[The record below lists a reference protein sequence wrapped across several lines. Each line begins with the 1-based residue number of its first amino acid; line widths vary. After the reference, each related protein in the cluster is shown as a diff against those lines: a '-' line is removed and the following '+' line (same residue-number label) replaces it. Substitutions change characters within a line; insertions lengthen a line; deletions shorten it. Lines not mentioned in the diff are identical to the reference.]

1 MVSGVVVSLDFG
13 LTRIR
18 ATINA
23 GGGSVTAL
31 GGDDGIPAVVGFG
44 SQQLTVGAGAVQ
56 QWAINS
62 ANTVSGVK
70 ALLGFAFDAPP
81 AVKEKQWRSPMMKRS
96 EPSGRT
102 VFSLQARGGREVF
115 VEEVCSLM
123 FRELRKRAEFHVQSS
138 MDAMLAVPSNW
149 GDAHRNALTVAARL
163 AGFGVLRLV
172 HAPVAAF
179 AAHAAAARRQGRT
192 LSVDWGASGFDI
204 AAVELRNNQHLR
216 TTQVVTQG
224 LGWADAGGDAIDVR
238 LMDMCLRRLEHEG
251 RCRMEQVLGNPSA
264 SRSLRAAV
272 ESAKVALSSRLTTV
286 ISVPQLLPGV
296 DLSVAISNQDLQD
309 LVAPFLDAM
318 AAAVIRVV
326 DEARWRGLVDC
337 VVFTGDTLRAPWAQE
352 ALRAAISHAVGHA
365 PPMEMLPPF
374 AISSGCAALASASSG
389 LVLMD
394 VVPFFVSYD
403 CDQAGIN
410 DQQMWPKLASAP
422 AQCSHEFFTTQDHQ
436 THIEV
441 RIMGASHSHVV
452 RSHHDTVYF
461 SHLPSGPRGSV
472 VVHANFTMSE
482 SGLLTV
488 SASSSV
494 GGSRN
499 MLQARVHRAARLPED
514 AINDMV
520 QRIGEILA
528 AYNSWQHPP
537 QHGVESGLVQP
548 QRPPPTAAAYVPSD
562 PARSTVEVA
571 PQPAP
576 QLAVRSRP
584 AGLWPPPPV
593 VDLEPKPDDP
603 RLQECTDAEW
613 RAVTLKM
620 LTLEKSLEIGNEKLV
635 ELESELLSRP
645 VEQVEFGRVKTD
657 LAQLETK
664 LGKSQGDIDGI
675 QASQLV
681 SGAEVAKDMKKAL
694 TKDVAALLDR
704 VENLFDVLKAD
715 IIVQWAPRVQAEMNE
730 LRGIEERCETL
741 ENESRPPA
749 EISRSLLASTDSLLF
764 RLDSMQLP
772 GIADGPH
779 PATLSSCIRSF
790 KSHVTR
796 RVRRLMNALEA
807 VA

>member
-1 MVSGVVVSLDFG
+1 
-13 LTRIR
+13 
-18 ATINA
+18 
-23 GGGSVTAL
+23 
-31 GGDDGIPAVVGFG
+31 
-44 SQQLTVGAGAVQ
+44 
-56 QWAINS
+56 
-62 ANTVSGVK
+62 VK

-81 AVKEKQWRSPMMKRS
+81 AVREKQWRSPMMKRS

-123 FRELRKRAEFHVQSS
+123 FRELRKRAELHVQSS
-138 MDAMLAVPSNW
+138 MDAVLAVPSNW
-149 GDAHRNALTVAARL
+149 GDAHRNSLTVAARL

-179 AAHAAAARRQGRT
+179 AAHAASAQRHGRT

-204 AAVELRNNQHLR
+204 AAVERRSAQAPR
-216 TTQVVTQG
+216 SAQVVTRG

-238 LMDMCLRRLEHEG
+238 LMDLCLQRLEQESRG
-251 RCRMEQVLGNPSA
+251 RMLQVLGNPSA

-296 DLSVAISNQDLQD
+296 DLSVSISSQDLRD
-309 LVAPFLDAM
+309 LVAPFLDLM
-318 AAAVIRVV
+318 VAAVARVV
-326 DEARWRGLVDC
+326 DEARWCGLVDS

-352 ALRAAISHAVGHA
+352 ALRAAITHSVGHT

-374 AISSGCAALASASSG
+374 AISSGCAALASPLSG
-389 LVLMD
+389 IVLMD
-394 VVPFFVSYD
+394 VVPFYVSYD
-403 CDQAGIN
+403 CDLAGISN
-410 DQQMWPKLASAP
+410 KLMWPKLAQAP
-422 AQCSHEFFTTQDHQ
+422 AQCSHDFFTMQDNQ

-441 RIMGASHSHVV
+441 RIMGASHNDVV

-461 SHLPSGPRGSV
+461 SHLPRGPRGSV
-472 VVHANFTMSE
+472 VVHANFLLNE

-488 SASSSV
+488 SATSTV
-494 GGSRN
+494 GAGRN

-514 AINDMV
+514 VINDMV
-520 QRIGEILA
+520 HRIGELLA

-537 QHGVESGLVQP
+537 TQAAESLHPQP
-548 QRPPPTAAAYVPSD
+548 
-562 PARSTVEVA
+562 PARSCQPGAAHVPPHGA
-571 PQPAP
+571 PGA
-576 QLAVRSRP
+576 A
-584 AGLWPPPPV
+584 PPPV
-593 VDLEPKPDDP
+593 AQHAPALRPSGQWPPLPAVDLEPKLDDP
-603 RLQECTDAEW
+603 RLQECTDEEW

-620 LTLEKSLEIGNEKLV
+620 LRLEKSLEIGSENLV
-635 ELESELLSRP
+635 ELESSLLSCP
-645 VEQVEFGRVKTD
+645 VENVEFGRVKTE

-664 LGKSQGDIDGI
+664 LAKSQGDIDGI
-675 QASQLV
+675 QASQLS

-694 TKDVAALLDR
+694 TKDVAKLLDR

-715 IIVQWAPRVQAEMNE
+715 IVLQWVPKVQAVVSE
-730 LRGIEERCETL
+730 LRGIEERCDSL
-741 ENESRPPA
+741 EVESRPPA

-772 GIADGPH
+772 NIADGPA
-779 PATLSSCIRSF
+779 PAMLSSCIRSF

-807 VA
+807 AA